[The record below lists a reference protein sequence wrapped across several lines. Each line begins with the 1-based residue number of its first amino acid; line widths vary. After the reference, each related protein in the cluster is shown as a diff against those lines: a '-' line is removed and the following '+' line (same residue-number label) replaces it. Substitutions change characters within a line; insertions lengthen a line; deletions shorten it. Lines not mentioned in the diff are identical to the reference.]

1 MPKSNSEFETEGLSE
16 MYSPI
21 VILLDASGSM
31 HVRQD
36 ATLAALNQLIS
47 ETAGARETP
56 LFVYAFNTEWWAMRK
71 TTLGEFVPIR
81 EGEYDPD
88 GETALYDVVGAL
100 MTKHQL
106 PCTTFVIISDGR
118 DTAST
123 TETDESITRDV
134 NFARDHEHC
143 RFLFIGYGEDAKE
156 TGASLGVSAQDM
168 FLTTGDLGSMISSSQ
183 VVLAVSQSLGYSSAN
198 LSPQV
203 APTRVTSPEPAPSS
217 QAFDLDEEPV
227 AERVLKK
234 GKK

>member
-1 MPKSNSEFETEGLSE
+1 
-16 MYSPI
+16 
-21 VILLDASGSM
+21 M

-47 ETAGARETP
+47 ETAGAREAP

-71 TTLGEFVPIR
+71 TTLGEFVPIT

-100 MTKHQL
+100 MAKHQL

-118 DTAST
+118 DTASE
-123 TETDESITRDV
+123 TETHESITRDL
-134 NFARDHEHC
+134 NFARDHELC
-143 RFLFIGYGEDAKE
+143 RFLFIGYGHDAAE
-156 TGASLGVSAQDM
+156 TGASLGISAHDM
-168 FLTTGDLGSMISSSQ
+168 FLTTGDLGALISSPQ
-183 VVLAVSQSLGYSSAN
+183 VGSALSQSLDAM
-198 LSPQV
+198 SPQV
-203 APTRVTSPEPAPSS
+203 APTRKSSPEPSS

-227 AERVLKK
+227 LKK